1 MDPILVY
8 ILNAFVYVG
17 IFSIV
22 ALSLNAEY
30 GYTGLASFGK
40 VAYFMIGAYS
50 FAILVQAGVPWP
62 LAIFLAAMIASF
74 FGLLVALPAIRLR
87 EDYLAIVTLTFGEIL
102 RIFIKAEDWVA
113 NGVWGISIRPSFAA
127 GDFSKQLIINLALIG
142 GILLVCYVFMRLL
155 ANSPFGRIMRALR
168 DDEIAADAIGKNR
181 IKYKAQVFMIGSAMA
196 GIGGAL
202 FANFIGYITPDSFLP
217 IITFTIWMMVILGGP
232 GSNLGVIVG
241 AAAVQLF
248 TQGTN
253 ILKDYIHLPIDPTN
267 VQNIL
272 FGLIIIIILMYRPSG
287 LFKETKIN
295 TLGTRRAMRW
305 LNPSS
310 K

>member
-1 MDPILVY
+1 MDPILIYSLNALVY
-8 ILNAFVYVG
+8 IG
-17 IFSIV
+17 IFAIV

-50 FAILVQAGVPWP
+50 FALLVQAGVPWP
-62 LAIFLAAMIASF
+62 LAMILAAGIASL
-74 FGLLVALPAIRLR
+74 FGLLVSLPAIRLR

-102 RIFIKAEDWVA
+102 RIFIKAEDWLA
-113 NGVWGISIRPSFAA
+113 NGVWGMNIAPSFAA
-127 GDFSKQLIINLALIG
+127 GNFSLGLLLNLALVA
-142 GILLVCYVFMRLL
+142 GILVACFFFMQLL

-168 DDEIAADAIGKNR
+168 EDEIAADAIGKNR

-196 GIGGAL
+196 GLGGAL
-202 FANFIGYITPDSFLP
+202 FANFVGYISPESFLP

-232 GSNLGVIVG
+232 GSNIGVIVG

-248 TQGTN
+248 ERGTI
-253 ILKDYIHLPIDPTN
+253 ILKDYVELPVDPTN
-267 VQNIL
+267 LQNIL
-272 FGLIIIIILMYRPSG
+272 FGLIIIVILMYRPGG
-287 LFKETKIN
+287 LFKESKIN

>member
-8 ILNAFVYVG
+8 ILNALVYVG

-40 VAYFMIGAYS
+40 VAYFMIGAYG
-50 FAILVQAGVPWP
+50 FAILVEAGIPWP
-62 LAIFLAAMIASF
+62 VAIILAAIIASF

-102 RIFIKAEDWVA
+102 RIFIKAEDWLA
-113 NGVWGISIRPSFAA
+113 NGVWGISVPPSFAT
-127 GDFSKQLIINLALIG
+127 GNFSNQLIINIILVGAVLI
-142 GILLVCYVFMRLL
+142 ICYFFMRLL

-168 DDEIAADAIGKNR
+168 DDETAADAIGKNR
-181 IKYKAQVFMIGSAMA
+181 VKYKAQVFMIGSAMA
-196 GIGGAL
+196 GVGGAL

-232 GSNLGVIVG
+232 GSNIGVIIG

-248 TQGTN
+248 ERGTI

-272 FGLIIIIILMYRPSG
+272 FGLIIIVILMYRPSG
-287 LFKETKIN
+287 LFEESKVN

>member
-1 MDPILVY
+1 MI
-8 ILNAFVYVG
+8 YVG
-17 IFSIV
+17 IFAIV

-40 VAYFMIGAYS
+40 VAYFMIGAYG
-50 FAILVQAGVPWP
+50 FALLIQAGVPWP
-62 LAIFLAAMIASF
+62 LAIILAAVIASF
-74 FGLLVALPAIRLR
+74 FGLLVSLPAIRLR

-102 RIFIKAEDWVA
+102 RIFIKAEDWLA
-113 NGVWGISIRPSFAA
+113 NGVWGMTVRPSFAV
-127 GDFSKQLIINLALIG
+127 GNQSLGLLLNLALVG
-142 GILLVCYVFMRLL
+142 VILAGCFFLMQYM
-155 ANSPFGRIMRALR
+155 ANSPYGRIMRALR
-168 DDEIAADAIGKNR
+168 EDEIAADAIGKNR

-196 GIGGAL
+196 GLGGAL
-202 FANFIGYITPDSFLP
+202 FANFIGYISPESFLP

-232 GSNLGVIVG
+232 GSNVGVIVG

-248 TQGTN
+248 ERGTI
-253 ILKDYIHLPIDPTN
+253 ILKDYVNLPIDPTN
-267 VQNIL
+267 FQNIL
-272 FGLIIIIILMYRPSG
+272 FGLIIILILMYRPAG
-287 LFKETKIN
+287 LFKESKIN